1 MGRATAQKSTASATA
16 AASREVVP
24 VEVYEGV
31 DFDALNAKVTEY
43 RELGREH
50 GFEAALSHYAGEPVA
65 VRSERGV

>member
-1 MGRATAQKSTASATA
+1 MGSTTAQKSTASATG
-16 AASREVVP
+16 ASREVVP

-43 RELGREH
+43 RELTREH